1 MRPTYEEVLDTLFEV
16 TQALRDTLVHGGPMT
31 SADKDQRW
39 TITHKAEGICAAG
52 GHVHDRLR
60 SPKGR

>member
-1 MRPTYEEVLDTLFEV
+1 VKPTYEEVLDTLFDV
-16 TQALRDTLVHGGPMT
+16 TQALRDTLVHGGPMS

-52 GHVHDRLR
+52 GHAHYR
-60 SPKGR
+60 SPKDR